1 LLAYHLPAAAEQ
13 PRLAELP
20 VPPIQPGHV
29 LVKVKAAG
37 LNPLDNAIAS
47 GVVARV
53 MPHHY
58 PVVLGRDAAGV
69 IEATGDG
76 VEGLAAGDEV
86 LAHIPLA
93 PPIASGT
100 LAEYVLVAAANV
112 ALKPASLDFVTAAAL
127 PLSAGAAMVA
137 VEAIDPRP
145 GDAVLVNGASGGVGS
160 FAVQLL
166 AARDTVVVATGTEA
180 DVERLIKLGATTVV
194 DYTRESVAKQ
204 VRLNY
209 PGGVHALIN
218 LAGHTADMVPLAAV
232 ATGGKVVTATM
243 APDADTL
250 AAAGLTGTSIMTR
263 PDGETLRLLAEQVA
277 TGTLSVEIDTVL
289 PLRQVADG
297 LATLASGQAHGKIV
311 ITVDA

>member
-1 LLAYHLPAAAEQ
+1 
-13 PRLAELP
+13 
-20 VPPIQPGHV
+20 
-29 LVKVKAAG
+29 
-37 LNPLDNAIAS
+37 
-47 GVVARV
+47 
-53 MPHHY
+53 
-58 PVVLGRDAAGV
+58 
-69 IEATGDG
+69 
-76 VEGLAAGDEV
+76 
-86 LAHIPLA
+86 
-93 PPIASGT
+93 
-100 LAEYVLVAAANV
+100 VAAANV

-127 PLSAGAAMVA
+127 PLSASAAMVA

-166 AARDTVVVATGTEA
+166 AARDAVVVATGTEA

-263 PDGETLRLLAEQVA
+263 PNGETLRLLAEQVA